1 MESLMLENQTVVKMI
16 QSVVCQTIYEKVQK
30 DKEYLNDCPMDEF
43 VKVSEM
49 IKDDDEPNFKIVK
62 AILSNTIYRE
72 DLLPVSDLVL
82 CNLAYFFSKFESED
96 YKYHTF
102 YLDLLIGQF
111 KKEISIFNLFLLK
124 YILEL
129 IKKNLIKFHPDA
141 KSEILELVL

>member
-1 MESLMLENQTVVKMI
+1 MHTTNST
-16 QSVVCQTIYEKVQK
+16 
-30 DKEYLNDCPMDEF
+30 EF
-43 VKVSEM
+43 KLVKVLLC
-49 IKDDDEPNFKIVK
+49 NC
-62 AILSNTIYRE
+62 IYRE
-72 DLLPVSDLVL
+72 DLLTVSDLIL
-82 CNLAYFFSKFESED
+82 CNLAYFFSKFEGLD

-141 KSEILELVL
+141 KSEILDLVL

>member
-1 MESLMLENQTVVKMI
+1 MLENQTVVKMI

>member
-1 MESLMLENQTVVKMI
+1 MLENQTVIKMI
-16 QSVVCQTIYEKVQK
+16 QSVMSQTIYEKVHK
-30 DKEYLNDCPMDEF
+30 DKDYLNDCTIDEF
-43 VKVSEM
+43 VQVSAM
-49 IKDDDEPNFKIVK
+49 IKDDDEPNFKLVK
-62 AILSNTIYRE
+62 VLLCNCIYRE
-72 DLLPVSDLVL
+72 DLLPVSDLIL
-82 CNLAYFFSKFESED
+82 CNLAYFFSKFEGLD

-141 KSEILELVL
+141 KSEILDLVL